1 MLESSSEIVEKFKT
15 MDKKFKKSCPS
26 INLKQILEDFHDN
39 FKSNERR
46 FQVTAKIDDHLL
58 NKHSK
63 NYFFEAK

>member
-1 MLESSSEIVEKFKT
+1 

-26 INLKQILEDFHDN
+26 INLKQILEDFHDS
-39 FKSNERR
+39 FKSNERK